1 MNNERVQRRG
11 RRNPAGANMLMDMST
26 LKTMRLMS
34 CLTGNSKTAEFAHQY
49 MDYYMRHLVDQKG
62 LFWWGWQGWHRH
74 YDVYKD
80 EMDGHGGNVHE
91 LHAMNCITWDAL
103 WEINPE
109 AVQKEIEAIWQWHV
123 IDKKLVRLIGMT
135 TAHEDVILA

>member
-1 MNNERVQRRG
+1 MFNNAENYLVCVQECLDVLVEYGTDRYGPKHLPILVSILDVESRDCPQNPKPLDEQWRVQRRG

-34 CLTGNSKTAEFAHQY
+34 CLTGNSHTVEFAHQY

-62 LFWWGWQGWHRH
+62 LFWWGWHRH

-80 EMDGHGGNVHE
+80 EMDGHVF
-91 LHAMNCITWDAL
+91 C
-103 WEINPE
+103 
-109 AVQKEIEAIWQWHV
+109 
-123 IDKKLVRLIGMT
+123 
-135 TAHEDVILA
+135 